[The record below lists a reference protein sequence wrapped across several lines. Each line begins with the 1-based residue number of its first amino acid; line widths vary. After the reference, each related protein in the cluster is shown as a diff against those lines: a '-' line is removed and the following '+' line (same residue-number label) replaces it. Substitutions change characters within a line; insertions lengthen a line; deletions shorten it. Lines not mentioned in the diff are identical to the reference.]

1 MRGSDD
7 EGTETTPTYM
17 QEIMKMRERYSMNKP
32 DHETFKS
39 IMPMGSVVER
49 DNLNNRFE
57 EDFDILEVSPTKLAN
72 EFAKEGHTKWNH
84 EFEQTD
90 ELEFQA
96 RESNLKSLESPG
108 SKIPRHKLVVS
119 S

>member
-72 EFAKEGHTKWNH
+72 EFAKEGHT
-84 EFEQTD
+84 
-90 ELEFQA
+90 
-96 RESNLKSLESPG
+96 
-108 SKIPRHKLVVS
+108 
-119 S
+119 